1 MDLPQHILS
10 VQQSEHIHQA
20 LKTCPRYFLSPQEMP
35 LLVCS
40 KQSEFLAPVSAW
52 CAVSEQKT
60 HSSILCSIITSE
72 LCKLSLEVPRWSVL
86 CSAAAAVRSDCP
98 GPCPV
103 EFWIYTRIEI
113 LQALWSPPAFRHS
126 CDLKAKKTPFICCL
140 NGFFL
145 LPDADLYSTLLTS
158 LALSFLH
165 PPRRW
170 LKVGI
175 LLIVLFLC
183 NTRVVDSITRDL
195 LNSE

>member
-140 NGFFL
+140 NGFFFASRCWSL
-145 LPDADLYSTLLTS
+145 LHTS
-158 LALSFLH
+158 DKPGFVLSAPSKEVIKGRN
-165 PPRRW
+165 PPYCP
-170 LKVGI
+170 LP
-175 LLIVLFLC
+175 L
-183 NTRVVDSITRDL
+183 
-195 LNSE
+195 